1 MCCSLGRQKNY
12 YNWQCFSKNFR
23 SIKQQNKKNDK
34 GNEFYNESMKSW
46 LQENDIYFYS
56 THNEGK
62 FLVAKDFLES
72 LRTKFTNIWLQWQK
86 NIFIDKLDDIINK

>member
-1 MCCSLGRQKNY
+1 
-12 YNWQCFSKNFR
+12 
-23 SIKQQNKKNDK
+23 
-34 GNEFYNESMKSW
+34 MKSW

-72 LRTKFTNIWLQWQK
+72 LRTKFTNI
-86 NIFIDKLDDIINK
+86 